1 MVHLKEKLL
10 SSFLAFENER
20 DVDSYVH
27 DIRTQAIKKFEEEG
41 FPTKRLENWKYT
53 SLKKSIKCLIS
64 PAPPEAIKG
73 MLIDELIL
81 FNETLLE
88 VTIFFV
94 FII

>member
-10 SSFLAFENER
+10 SSFLAFENEK

-53 SLKKSIKCLIS
+53 SLKKTLQHDYKLFPSKSEALEFKDIESFLINDIES
-64 PAPPEAIKG
+64 
-73 MLIDELIL
+73 
-81 FNETLLE
+81 
-88 VTIFFV
+88 
-94 FII
+94 

>member
-10 SSFLAFENER
+10 SSFLAFENEK

-53 SLKKSIKCLIS
+53 SLKKTRLY
-64 PAPPEAIKG
+64 
-73 MLIDELIL
+73 
-81 FNETLLE
+81 LLCFRH
-88 VTIFFV
+88 IFDRF
-94 FII
+94 FIC

>member
-10 SSFLAFENER
+10 SSFLAFENEK

-53 SLKKSIKCLIS
+53 SLKKKLKKYNNLFTSKS
-64 PAPPEAIKG
+64 EAQEFKDI
-73 MLIDELIL
+73 
-81 FNETLLE
+81 
-88 VTIFFV
+88 
-94 FII
+94 

>member
-10 SSFLAFENER
+10 SSFLAFENEK

-53 SLKKSIKCLIS
+53 SLKKH
-64 PAPPEAIKG
+64 
-73 MLIDELIL
+73 
-81 FNETLLE
+81 FNMT
-88 VTIFFV
+88 TSFFLPKV
-94 FII
+94 RP